1 MQQLPPGAMLSVRLG
16 EDEALPLL
24 NGELSLAA
32 ANGPRLSV
40 VAGPVA
46 AIQAFEQKM
55 TERGV
60 PARRLATSHAFHS
73 RMMDPIIEP
82 FTDYL
87 RRFRFHAPT
96 MPYVSGV
103 SGTWITAEEAQNPA
117 YWARHFREPVR
128 FSQGVRLLHDLPERL
143 FLEVGPG
150 RVLCT
155 LARQHHVGSAD
166 AAAVA
171 SLPDAAGGPSEWLA
185 LLHAAGVLW
194 LHGAAPDWAAMHGPG
209 ARRCS
214 LPTYPF
220 ERKRCWIDPPAPG
233 AVAEEG
239 SADLGTTSAEALKAR
254 SQAEMT
260 MPEPKPVAG
269 APARTA
275 RLRAALIDLFQELSG
290 LSLAECDSS
299 ATFLEMGFD
308 SLFLTQVTQAL
319 QTKFGLRITFRQLLD
334 RESTLD
340 ALAAYL
346 DAKLPA
352 EPAAQPAAPATPVP
366 SAAEQ
371 PSAPPIAAGQTAIES
386 VVREQ
391 LQAMSQLMAKQLEML
406 RGAGAAVAAV
416 PAPVATA
423 PAAAEPTAPQE
434 FKPYGRYKPIQRG
447 PVGGLTE
454 CQARHL
460 DDLIRRYT
468 ARTARCKELT
478 QRRRPILADPRVAS
492 GFRSQWKEMVYPI
505 VTVRSRGSRLW
516 DLDGNEYIDL
526 LNGYGPILFGHA
538 PAFITEAV
546 AAQMKE
552 GFETGPQTPLA
563 GEVAELVCEL
573 TGNERVTFCNTG
585 SEAVMAAMR
594 VARTVTGRMKI
605 VMFTGDYHGTFD
617 EVLVKGLNKGGA
629 THSLPIA
636 PGIPKEMAAN
646 VVVLDYAT
654 PESLDYIRR
663 HAAELA
669 AVLVEPVQSRHPA
682 LQPIDFLREVRKI
695 TEASETALIFDE
707 VVTGFRTHPGGVQ
720 ALFGIRADLAT
731 YGKVVGGGMPI
742 GVLAGRA
749 RFMDALDGGMWQY
762 GDPSYPETGVTF
774 FAGTFVRHPLALAA
788 ASAVLKRLKQEGPQL
803 QRSLSETTTT
813 LVRTLNACF
822 EENGVPSRIEHFA
835 SWFYFGFPSD
845 QPYGS
850 LLYYH
855 LREKGIHIQEGFP
868 CFLTTAHSQADV
880 EAVIR
885 AFRESAAEMR
895 EAGFLPE
902 PTAAEAHR
910 GPIAPRLAGDSRS
923 ESPTMPAP
931 EATLP
936 KEVPLTESQ
945 MEVWLSARLSDEAS
959 CAFNK
964 SFTLEMRGGLN
975 EAPLRTALQILVD
988 RHDALRSTFD
998 PRRNCLRVLDAM
1010 PLDVPRTDLSSQA
1023 PDERAAKLGRIIRDD
1038 AGRPFDLEAG
1048 PLVRVQLIKL
1058 EPDLHTL
1065 LFTTHHIVCERLVHE
1080 RPARRAGPTLQRA
1093 LRRHGLRA
1101 AGPHALPRIRPDA
1114 GPMEANSRARGRGV
1128 VVGGEVRRAGFA
1140 A

>member
-1 MQQLPPGAMLSVRLG
+1 M
-16 EDEALPLL
+16 
-24 NGELSLAA
+24 
-32 ANGPRLSV
+32 
-40 VAGPVA
+40 
-46 AIQAFEQKM
+46 
-55 TERGV
+55 
-60 PARRLATSHAFHS
+60 
-73 RMMDPIIEP
+73 
-82 FTDYL
+82 
-87 RRFRFHAPT
+87 
-96 MPYVSGV
+96 
-103 SGTWITAEEAQNPA
+103 
-117 YWARHFREPVR
+117 
-128 FSQGVRLLHDLPERL
+128 
-143 FLEVGPG
+143 
-150 RVLCT
+150 
-155 LARQHHVGSAD
+155 
-166 AAAVA
+166 
-171 SLPDAAGGPSEWLA
+171 
-185 LLHAAGVLW
+185 
-194 LHGAAPDWAAMHGPG
+194 
-209 ARRCS
+209 
-214 LPTYPF
+214 
-220 ERKRCWIDPPAPG
+220 
-233 AVAEEG
+233 
-239 SADLGTTSAEALKAR
+239 
-254 SQAEMT
+254 
-260 MPEPKPVAG
+260 
-269 APARTA
+269 
-275 RLRAALIDLFQELSG
+275 
-290 LSLAECDSS
+290 SLAECDSS

-352 EPAAQPAAPATPVP
+352 ELAALAAPAPSAAVP

-371 PSAPPIAAGQTAIES
+371 PSAPPIAAGQTVIES

-406 RGAGAAVAAV
+406 RGAGAAVAPAAALPKADPV
-416 PAPVATA
+416 PAPAA
-423 PAAAEPTAPQE
+423 PAAATPTTLQE

-454 CQARHL
+454 RQARHL
-460 DDLIRRYT
+460 DDLIRRYA

-538 PAFITEAV
+538 PAFVTEAV

-617 EVLVKGLNKGGA
+617 EVLVKGLNKGAA

-654 PESLDYIRR
+654 PESLDYVRR
-663 HAAELA
+663 HAGELA

-695 TEASETALIFDE
+695 TDASETALIFDE

-720 ALFGIRADLAT
+720 ALFGVRADLVT

-749 RFMDALDGGMWQY
+749 RFMDALDGGMWRY

-803 QRSLSETTTT
+803 QRSLNETTTT
-813 LVRTLNACF
+813 LVQTLNACF

-868 CFLTTAHSQADV
+868 CFLTTAHSQADIK
-880 EAVIR
+880 AVIR
-885 AFRESAAEMR
+885 AFRESTAEMR

-902 PTAAEAHR
+902 PIATEAHSEAL
-910 GPIAPRLAGDSRS
+910 APRLADDSRS

-931 EATLP
+931 DAALP

-945 MEVWLSARLSDEAS
+945 MEVWLSVPERRGLVCVQRVFHAGDARR
-959 CAFNK
+959 
-964 SFTLEMRGGLN
+964 LERGGPAKGPAN
-975 EAPLRTALQILVD
+975 
-988 RHDALRSTFD
+988 
-998 PRRNCLRVLDAM
+998 PRRS
-1010 PLDVPRTDLSSQA
+1010 PRRLA
-1023 PDERAAKLGRIIRDD
+1023 
-1038 AGRPFDLEAG
+1038 
-1048 PLVRVQLIKL
+1048 
-1058 EPDLHTL
+1058 EPST
-1065 LFTTHHIVCERLVHE
+1065 
-1080 RPARRAGPTLQRA
+1080 RAGIASASSTPCPSTCR
-1093 LRRHGLRA
+1093 
-1101 AGPHALPRIRPDA
+1101 
-1114 GPMEANSRARGRGV
+1114 
-1128 VVGGEVRRAGFA
+1128 
-1140 A
+1140 